1 MENKEYI
8 QKSFIKWIKDRNDIN
23 YEKFYNS
30 AKQLVYKVAFSYLK
44 NQEDC
49 DDLVQDVF
57 IKIYNLKNDKL
68 PSYNELS
75 WLYSITKNSSINF
88 IKSRKPELP
97 TDEVFEIQDTRDELE
112 QIIDRD
118 RFNNLIYNLPY
129 KEKEIITL
137 KILGE
142 FSFKEIAGLLDMK
155 IANVKWYYYKSI
167 KTLRLALGN
176 MAMCIITFTLY
187 LKARKTEIDK
197 SQNAEEIEV
206 NKNSNVTNTNNDK
219 NNYVTNENSNTA
231 KENNNFLDSSL
242 DIDVSSNSQT
252 NQKMDNTISST
263 TTSSNDNVGFNITP
277 SISRETSW
285 SFLIATIVFLIGAI
299 IFSTLF
305 LKSQKIN
312 KKTN

>member
-118 RFNNLIYNLPY
+118 KFNNLIYNLPY

-142 FSFKEIAGLLDMK
+142 FSFKEIACLLDMK

-197 SQNAEEIEV
+197 SQNVEEIEG
-206 NKNSNVTNTNNDK
+206 NQNSNTNNSS
-219 NNYVTNENSNTA
+219 NSTNL
-231 KENNNFLDSSL
+231 KENNNFIDSSL
-242 DIDVSSNSQT
+242 DIDVSANSQT
-252 NQKMDNTISST
+252 NTKTDNTISST

-277 SISRETSW
+277 SISRDTSW
-285 SFLIATIVFLIGAI
+285 SFLIATIVFLIGTI

-312 KKTN
+312 KKKTN

>member
-118 RFNNLIYNLPY
+118 KFNNLIYNLSY

-142 FSFKEIAGLLDMK
+142 FSFKEIASLLDMK

-187 LKARKTEIDK
+187 LKTRKTEIDK
-197 SQNAEEIEV
+197 SQNVEEIEG
-206 NKNSNVTNTNNDK
+206 NQNSNTNNSS
-219 NNYVTNENSNTA
+219 NS
-231 KENNNFLDSSL
+231 KENNNFIDSSL
-242 DIDVSSNSQT
+242 DIDVSSNSQI
-252 NQKMDNTISST
+252 NQKTDNTISST
-263 TTSSNDNVGFNITP
+263 MSSTDDVEFNITP

-285 SFLIATIVFLIGAI
+285 SFLIATIVFLIGTI
-299 IFSTLF
+299 TFSTMF
-305 LKSQKIN
+305 LKSQKIY
-312 KKTN
+312 KKITN

>member
-75 WLYSITKNSSINF
+75 WLYSVTKNSSINF

-118 RFNNLIYNLPY
+118 KFNNLIYNLSY

-142 FSFKEIAGLLDMK
+142 FSFKEIASLLDMK

-187 LKARKTEIDK
+187 LKTRKTEIDK
-197 SQNAEEIEV
+197 SQNVEEIEG
-206 NKNSNVTNTNNDK
+206 NQNSNTNNSS
-219 NNYVTNENSNTA
+219 NS
-231 KENNNFLDSSL
+231 KENNNFIDSSL
-242 DIDVSSNSQT
+242 DIDVSSNSQI
-252 NQKMDNTISST
+252 NQKTDNTISST
-263 TTSSNDNVGFNITP
+263 MSSTDDVEFNITP

-285 SFLIATIVFLIGAI
+285 SFLIATIVFLIGTI
-299 IFSTLF
+299 TFSTMF

-312 KKTN
+312 KKKTN

>member
-8 QKSFIKWIKDRNDIN
+8 QKFFIKWIKDRNDIN

-44 NQEDC
+44 NPEDC

-118 RFNNLIYNLPY
+118 KFNNLIYNLSY

-137 KILGE
+137 KILGK

-197 SQNAEEIEV
+197 SQNEKVEG
-206 NKNSNVTNTNNDK
+206 NQNSNTNNSS
-219 NNYVTNENSNTA
+219 NSTNL

-242 DIDVSSNSQT
+242 DIDISSNSQT
-252 NQKMDNTISST
+252 NKKTDNTISST
-263 TTSSNDNVGFNITP
+263 MSSTDDVEFNITP

-285 SFLIATIVFLIGAI
+285 SFLIATIVFLIGTI
-299 IFSTLF
+299 TFSTMF

-312 KKTN
+312 KKKTN

>member
-97 TDEVFEIQDTRDELE
+97 TNEVFEIQDTRDELE

-118 RFNNLIYNLPY
+118 KFNNLIYNLPY

-142 FSFKEIAGLLDMK
+142 FSFKEIASLLDMK

-167 KTLRLALGN
+167 KTLKLALGN

-197 SQNAEEIEV
+197 SQNVEEIEG
-206 NKNSNVTNTNNDK
+206 NQNSNTNNSS
-219 NNYVTNENSNTA
+219 NSTNL
-231 KENNNFLDSSL
+231 KENNNFIDSSL
-242 DIDVSSNSQT
+242 DIDVSSNSQANT
-252 NQKMDNTISST
+252 KMDNTISST

-277 SISRETSW
+277 SISRDTSW
-285 SFLIATIVFLIGAI
+285 SFLIATIVFLIGTI
-299 IFSTLF
+299 TFGTLF

-312 KKTN
+312 KKKTN

>member
-118 RFNNLIYNLPY
+118 KFNNLIYNLPY

-142 FSFKEIAGLLDMK
+142 FSFKEIASLLDMK

-197 SQNAEEIEV
+197 SQNEEVEG
-206 NKNSNVTNTNNDK
+206 NQNSNTNNSS
-219 NNYVTNENSNTA
+219 NSTNL
-231 KENNNFLDSSL
+231 KENNNFIDSSL

-252 NQKMDNTISST
+252 NKKTDNTISST
-263 TTSSNDNVGFNITP
+263 MSSTDDVEFNITP

>member
-8 QKSFIKWIKDRNDIN
+8 QKSFIKWIQDRNDIN

-30 AKQLVYKVAFSYLK
+30 AKQLVYKVAFSYVK

-75 WLYSITKNSSINF
+75 WLYSVTKNSSINF

-118 RFNNLIYNLPY
+118 KFNNLIYNLSY

-206 NKNSNVTNTNNDK
+206 NKNSNTNNSS
-219 NNYVTNENSNTA
+219 NSINL

-252 NQKMDNTISST
+252 NQKTDNTISST
-263 TTSSNDNVGFNITP
+263 MSSTDDVEFNITP

-285 SFLIATIVFLIGAI
+285 SFLIATIVFLIGTI
-299 IFSTLF
+299 TFSTMF

-312 KKTN
+312 KKKTN

>member
-118 RFNNLIYNLPY
+118 KFNNLIYNLSY

-142 FSFKEIAGLLDMK
+142 FSFKEIASLLDMK

-187 LKARKTEIDK
+187 LKTRKTEIDK
-197 SQNAEEIEV
+197 SQNVEEIEG
-206 NKNSNVTNTNNDK
+206 NQNSNTNNSS
-219 NNYVTNENSNTA
+219 NS
-231 KENNNFLDSSL
+231 KENNNFIDSSL
-242 DIDVSSNSQT
+242 DIDVSSNSQI
-252 NQKMDNTISST
+252 NQKTDNTISST
-263 TTSSNDNVGFNITP
+263 MSSTDDVEFNITP

-285 SFLIATIVFLIGAI
+285 SFLIATIVFLIGTI
-299 IFSTLF
+299 TFSTMF

-312 KKTN
+312 KKKTN

>member
-8 QKSFIKWIKDRNDIN
+8 QKSFIKWIKNRNDIN
-23 YEKFYNS
+23 YEKFYTS

-68 PSYNELS
+68 PSYNEIS

-118 RFNNLIYNLPY
+118 KFNNLIYNLPY

-142 FSFKEIAGLLDMK
+142 FSFKEIASLLDMK

-197 SQNAEEIEV
+197 SQNVEEIEG
-206 NKNSNVTNTNNDK
+206 NQNSNTNNSS
-219 NNYVTNENSNTA
+219 NSTNL
-231 KENNNFLDSSL
+231 KENNNFIDSSL
-242 DIDVSSNSQT
+242 DIDVSSNSQANT
-252 NQKMDNTISST
+252 KMDNTISST

-277 SISRETSW
+277 SISRDTSW
-285 SFLIATIVFLIGAI
+285 SFLIATIVFLIGTI
-299 IFSTLF
+299 TFSTLF

-312 KKTN
+312 KKKTN

>member
-1 MENKEYI
+1 M
-8 QKSFIKWIKDRNDIN
+8 
-23 YEKFYNS
+23 
-30 AKQLVYKVAFSYLK
+30 
-44 NQEDC
+44 
-49 DDLVQDVF
+49 
-57 IKIYNLKNDKL
+57 KNDKL

-118 RFNNLIYNLPY
+118 KFNNLIYNLPY

-142 FSFKEIAGLLDMK
+142 FSFKEIASLLDMK

-197 SQNAEEIEV
+197 SQNVEEIEG
-206 NKNSNVTNTNNDK
+206 NQNSNTNNSS
-219 NNYVTNENSNTA
+219 NSTNL
-231 KENNNFLDSSL
+231 KENNNFVDITSNNLSNYTNDNSDLDITKYNCEENSSNTSDSSDL
-242 DIDVSSNSQT
+242 DITYKGN
-252 NQKMDNTISST
+252 NN
-263 TTSSNDNVGFNITP
+263 
-277 SISRETSW
+277 
-285 SFLIATIVFLIGAI
+285 
-299 IFSTLF
+299 
-305 LKSQKIN
+305 
-312 KKTN
+312 

>member
-118 RFNNLIYNLPY
+118 KFNNLIYNLPY

-197 SQNAEEIEV
+197 SQNEEIEV
-206 NKNSNVTNTNNDK
+206 NKNSNTNNSS
-219 NNYVTNENSNTA
+219 NSTNL
-231 KENNNFLDSSL
+231 KENNNFIDSSL

-252 NQKMDNTISST
+252 NQKTDNTISST
-263 TTSSNDNVGFNITP
+263 MSSTDDVEFNITP

-285 SFLIATIVFLIGAI
+285 SFLIATIVFLIGTI

>member
-97 TDEVFEIQDTRDELE
+97 TNEVFEIQDTRDELE

-118 RFNNLIYNLPY
+118 KFNNLIYNLPY

-142 FSFKEIAGLLDMK
+142 FSFKEIASLLDMK

-197 SQNAEEIEV
+197 RQNVEEIEG
-206 NKNSNVTNTNNDK
+206 NQNSNTNNSS
-219 NNYVTNENSNTA
+219 NSTNL
-231 KENNNFLDSSL
+231 KENNNFIDSSL
-242 DIDVSSNSQT
+242 DIDVSSNSQANT
-252 NQKMDNTISST
+252 KMDNTISST

-277 SISRETSW
+277 SISRDTSW
-285 SFLIATIVFLIGAI
+285 SFLIATIVFLIGTI
-299 IFSTLF
+299 TFSTLF

-312 KKTN
+312 KKKTN